1 MSSLNNMP
9 KYNSNRYIYSNS
21 NNKKNINSLTN
32 INDY

>member
-9 KYNSNRYIYSNS
+9 KYNSNRYIYSN
-21 NNKKNINSLTN
+21 INSLTN